1 MHYGLASVDEAIRL
15 TDDRE
20 RPASIVGTVGGAAGW
35 ARGAA
40 YEHNTRLAA
49 HSDRCAAFRKVMTCG
64 PVVSAR
70 EIWRNLVHIPTY
82 VVEPADESP
91 QAVRNADHVKA
102 CLGIDT
108 VSPIGTRWA
117 SKLDEL
123 LTYEDYGF
131 GLWEAVPVQ
140 VGGVWYTPL
149 AYRDPASIYAWVL
162 DANGKLCAAEQMPV
176 SGYAG
181 LRTIPMSQ
189 AFHMVARPQS
199 ADDFSG
205 VGLLRPVEPYYAQWV
220 ALNQLALVAAQ
231 RWAVATPTGRINVET
246 ARLLGINVD
255 EAWELAQRQAL
266 VTTLQKYTAA
276 DEAYMIP
283 PAWVELGEFGGKV
296 DNLSAIDAMIGER
309 ERRMSSVYSS
319 QWMML
324 GTTGSGGTQALS
336 TVQVEAQRDNVSA
349 LVDRLL
355 GNMGPY
361 ITRAVRWQFGEQEPA
376 ELMPHIR
383 ADGLGSEAFAEYLA
397 QIPALVSA
405 DAIRPDDGMRDAL
418 RRTLELPEEDPDN
431 RPPAPRPAARPFGS
445 PVLPNG
451 VARNG

>member
-1 MHYGLASVDEAIRL
+1 MYGLPSTAEALRL
-15 TDDRE
+15 TDDSA
-20 RPASIVGTVGGAAGW
+20 RPESNVGTVGGAAGW

-91 QAVRNADHVKA
+91 QAVRNADHIKA

-117 SKLDEL
+117 AKLDEL
-123 LTYEDYGF
+123 LTYEDFGF
-131 GLWEAVPVQ
+131 GLWETVPVQ

-162 DANGKLCAAEQMPV
+162 DVNGKLCAAEQMPV

-231 RWAVATPTGRINVET
+231 RWAVATPTGRINPEV
-246 ARLLGINVD
+246 ARLLGINTD
-255 EAWELAQRQAL
+255 EAWEKAQRDAL
-266 VTTLQKYTAA
+266 VTVLQNYTAA
-276 DEAYMIP
+276 ERAYMVP
-283 PAWVELGEFGGKV
+283 AAWVELDSFGGEIG
-296 DNLSAIDAMIGER
+296 NLSVIDAMIDAR

-349 LVDRLL
+349 LIDRLL
-355 GNMGPY
+355 GNLGPY

-383 ADGLGSEAFAEYLA
+383 ADGLGSEVFMEHLA
-397 QIPALVSA
+397 QIPGLVAA
-405 DAIRPDDGMRDAL
+405 DVLRPDDGLRDVF
-418 RRTLELPEEDPDN
+418 RRVFEAPPEDPDN
-431 RPPAPRPAARPFGS
+431 RPPAPRPAARSFGA
-445 PVLPNG
+445 PVLPTG
-451 VARNG
+451 APRNG